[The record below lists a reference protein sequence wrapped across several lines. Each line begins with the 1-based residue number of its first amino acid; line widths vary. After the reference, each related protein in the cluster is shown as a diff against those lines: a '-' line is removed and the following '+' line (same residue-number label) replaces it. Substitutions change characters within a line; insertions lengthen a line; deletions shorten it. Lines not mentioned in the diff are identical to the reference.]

1 MTYSILITDDH
12 GVIRDGLRALLN
24 SEPDLQVVGEA
35 SNSEQAIRLTE
46 QLRPDIVLMDISM
59 PGENG
64 IEASRKI
71 CKEFPNTRVLI
82 LTVHEE
88 KELLEEALR
97 SGASGYILK
106 QAVKSELINAI
117 HAVARGDL
125 YVHSSVARAFI
136 SLANPEKPTE
146 KEELTLTAREVE
158 ILKLLAQGY
167 TNGQIAKL
175 LQISVRTVE
184 FHRSNLMDKL
194 NIGSRVEMVRY
205 VAEHGLI

>member
-12 GVIRDGLRALLN
+12 GVIRDGLRALLS
-24 SEPDLQVVGEA
+24 SEHDLQVVGEA
-35 SNSEQAIRLTE
+35 SNSEQAIKLTE

-64 IEASRKI
+64 IEATRKI
-71 CKEFPNTRVLI
+71 CKEFPKTRVLI

-136 SLANPEKPTE
+136 SLANTEKPQE
-146 KEELTLTAREVE
+146 KTELTLTAREVE

-167 TNGQIAKL
+167 TNGQIARL
-175 LQISVRTVE
+175 LEISVRTVE
-184 FHRSNLMDKL
+184 FHRSNLMEKL

-205 VAEHGLI
+205 AAEHGLI